1 MVMSGST
8 HTYIMGTFS
17 LLDILVEEGIGST
30 SESDVV
36 VGCYCVEG
44 PTKKAFLINLSHRF
58 VMNAVSVLLLVFVG
72 LFLFLHF
79 PLVFGGWWSVV
90 LASRVWCNGPRIFSN
105 PQSLAETASQSPN
118 DLMPNMDVKHK
129 TLEKKPKTN
138 SPIRTT
144 TRKTNMSPENQ
155 WLEDVFPIEIVPF

>member
-79 PLVFGGWWSVV
+79 PLVFGG
-90 LASRVWCNGPRIFSN
+90 
-105 PQSLAETASQSPN
+105 
-118 DLMPNMDVKHK
+118 
-129 TLEKKPKTN
+129 
-138 SPIRTT
+138 
-144 TRKTNMSPENQ
+144 
-155 WLEDVFPIEIVPF
+155 